1 MTQVMVERK
10 VKNLKCQFD
19 FRPLKV
25 GNRFEYVSVGR
36 ISHIVGKISMRTIT
50 LFKPHLNQRSA

>member
-10 VKNLKCQFD
+10 VENLKCQFD

-25 GNRFEYVSVGR
+25 GNRLELCECMKNFTYCW
-36 ISHIVGKISMRTIT
+36 KD
-50 LFKPHLNQRSA
+50 LNEDYNFV